1 MPSFVLPALPDATR
15 LEVLEVGA
23 APLVRHIL
31 DRLDLPGLFER
42 HLARLP
48 GRQPEVPS
56 STVLCALISNLLL
69 CREPLYA
76 LSSWA
81 AVFVPGHLGLLP
93 AQAALLNDD
102 CCGRAVDHLFRSD
115 RASLFTAIVLGAI
128 KNYELGLGQF
138 HQDTTTVTVS
148 GEYAE
153 SLATSN
159 SSRPARITR
168 GYNKDHRPDLKQL
181 VYDRTVTA
189 DGAVPIRCNILDGN
203 TTDDKVHQQN
213 WLALCELVGHSNFL
227 YVADSK
233 LCSQDNLQLIADQN
247 GRFLTVMP
255 KTHQESKRFRV
266 WVRRND
272 VPWTALVTRK
282 NPRGKNKPDVS
293 YHGYEDLKGSK
304 AGYRIFWYLSS
315 QKKERDQ
322 QTRTKKLNK
331 TRKRLERL
339 RPRGRGGVFRSAPAA
354 REAVEQV
361 LVKAKVR
368 DWLRVEI
375 DEQVQVTQVQV
386 GAGRPG
392 PETLY
397 TTVTRK
403 SYTIRV
409 EENKEALERAARCD
423 GIFPLM
429 SNDQNLSLKE
439 ALEKYKYQPYAEKR
453 HEQMKSVFGV
463 MPVWL
468 KNPKRVES
476 LLWLYHLVDLV
487 QALLEREVRRQMKE
501 TGLASLPLYPE
512 GRHSKAPTAELVLK
526 AFQGHRCYRLLDK
539 NNGEVLRFHDPV
551 SEVADTLL
559 TLLDIDRSAYGLT
572 CQES

>member
-1 MPSFVLPALPDATR
+1 MPSFALPALPDGTR
-15 LEVLEVGA
+15 LEILQVDA
-23 APLVRHIL
+23 APIVRHLL

-42 HLARLP
+42 HLACLP
-48 GRQPEVPS
+48 GRQADVPS
-56 STVLCALISNLLL
+56 STILCVLISNLLL

-76 LSSWA
+76 MSSWA
-81 AVFVPGHLGLLP
+81 STFAPQHLGLLP
-93 AQAALLNDD
+93 GQAELLNDD
-102 CCGRAVDHLFRSD
+102 RCGRAVDHLFRSD

-128 KNYELGLGQF
+128 KNYELGLRQF
-138 HQDTTTVTVS
+138 HQDTTTVTFS

-153 SLATSN
+153 QPPATDSN
-159 SSRPARITR
+159 RPVRITR

-203 TTDDKVHQQN
+203 TADDTVHQRN
-213 WLALCELVGHSNFL
+213 WLALRDLLGHSDFL

-233 LCSQDNLQLIADQN
+233 LCSTDNLKLIADKN

-255 KTHQESKRFRV
+255 KTHKESKRFRA
-266 WVRRND
+266 WVRHND
-272 VPWTALVTRK
+272 VPWTALLTRK

-293 YHGYEDLKGSK
+293 YHGYEDPEGSK
-304 AGYRIFWYLSS
+304 EGYRILWYLSS

-322 QTRTKKLNK
+322 QARTKHLNK
-331 TRKRLERL
+331 IRKRLERL
-339 RPRGRGGVFRSAPAA
+339 RPRGRGGVFRSAEAA
-354 REAVEQV
+354 REAVERV
-361 LVKAKVR
+361 LAKSKAR
-368 DWLRVEI
+368 NWLRVKI
-375 DEQVQVTQVQV
+375 DEQVQFARVQD

-392 PETLY
+392 PDTQY
-397 TTVTRK
+397 TTVMRY
-403 SYTIRV
+403 SYKIRV
-409 EENKEALERAARCD
+409 EEKKEALLRAARCD

-429 SNDQNLSLKE
+429 SNDKSLSMKD

-501 TGLASLPLYPE
+501 SGIASLPLYAE
-512 GRHSKAPTAELVLK
+512 ERHSKAPTAELVLK

-539 NNGEVLRFHDPV
+539 NDCEVLRFHDPV
-551 SEVADTLL
+551 SGVADNLL
-559 TLLDIDRSAYGLT
+559 TILNIDRSAYGLS
-572 CQES
+572 C